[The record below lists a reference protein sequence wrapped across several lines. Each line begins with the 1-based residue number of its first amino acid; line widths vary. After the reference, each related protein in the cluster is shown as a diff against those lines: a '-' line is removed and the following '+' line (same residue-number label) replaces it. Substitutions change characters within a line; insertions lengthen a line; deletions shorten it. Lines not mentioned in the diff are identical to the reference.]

1 MENPSFLSDLL
12 ITHEP
17 GMAAPGIGAASWQTI
32 VPNEPRRCSALWFMR
47 IMRVAIWAFLLLVAA
62 SVQAEPIPVPG
73 HVPSA
78 VALLKPLREYAGTN
92 QLRLVVGLPLHN
104 QAELDQL
111 LVQLNNP
118 AGTNYHHWLTPE
130 EFSQRFGPTEEDYR
144 KVIAFVQGKGL
155 RVAGLAANRML
166 VDVEAPVAH
175 VEKALHVTLRV
186 YPHPTENRDFYAPDT
201 EPTVDADVPIE
212 HIAGLDN
219 FVMPHPLGSSPF
231 KPLVATNGV
240 TPYATGSGPGGNFMG
255 NDFRNAFVP
264 GLTNT
269 GAGQYI
275 AIVDVGGPYYPLDVY
290 MYETNAGLST
300 NTVVTNIAA
309 TPGTPLT
316 LTSGTTNAGEQVLD
330 IDMAMSMAPGA
341 TILNYEGEAHDV
353 FNRIATDN
361 KAKQMT
367 LSYGFGIDSTIQHIF
382 QEFVAQG
389 QAMSQASG
397 DGGADLNGGT
407 GLTGAPYSTIVGGVS
422 LNTVSPGGAWLS
434 DPTWG
439 GSGGG
444 ISGYGIPTW
453 QQGINMTTNQG
464 SVSYRNYPDVAMP
477 ADNIFTVYENGTI
490 IGGTGGTSAASPLWA
505 GFMALVNQQAASLG
519 KPPVGFVNP
528 AIYAIGTGSHAVY
541 TNCFHDVTTG
551 NTYNSHDPTRYAAG
565 PGYDLC
571 TGWGSPTGSNT
582 INALVGTG
590 IKDFTFY
597 PSQAT
602 ISLVAGSSANISI
615 VMTPMNGLTGSAQF
629 TITGMPA
636 GIVPTI
642 NPVTTANA
650 TSMTMVT
657 AGDTVPGSYSATL
670 TGTIGSLSH
679 TVAMNIIVSAPIPGA
694 VSVNLAPYYNRVGW
708 YSDGTAFGGNAGA
721 DGSSAAY
728 SANLLGT
735 SLSWS
740 GLVFNLGPANKPDV
754 VYCAGQPITLP
765 VGSFN
770 TLEILAAGVQG
781 AQTAMTFTVTYTDNS
796 TATFT
801 QSFSDW
807 ANPQSF
813 SGESTV
819 ITLPYRN
826 LNDGTSQFLNVTV
839 DAYSV
844 TLDPTKTVARIT
856 LPSNSDVVL
865 LAASLANEPVSV
877 PLTSYYNRIGLYTNG
892 STFTA
897 SGGLDNDG
905 SAYSATLLG
914 GSLTWTNTVFNFG
927 PANASN
933 VIGAAGQTISLPAGK
948 DAALRMLATGVQGG
962 QTSQS
967 FVVTYTD
974 NSTTTF
980 VQSLSDWYTP
990 ANYSGESKVVIM
1002 GYRDTSGGTA
1012 DNRTFYLYGYSF
1024 TLSSAK
1030 TIKSIRLPSDANV
1043 VILAISLV
1051 PNWPPTFS
1059 LNPFT
1064 LPVANAGQPYSGTI
1078 ATNASD
1084 LNGGVL
1090 TYAKVSGPGWLS
1102 VSGGGVLSGTPLSAN
1117 VGANSFVVS
1126 VTDSGG
1132 LSNTATMNLT
1142 VQPSPITIS
1151 IIKATNALWLN
1162 WSGGIAPYQLQM
1174 CADLAASNWLNI
1186 GSPISSNTFSILPTN
1201 PSTFYRLMG
1210 Q

>member
-1 MENPSFLSDLL
+1 MKITPLFNRILL
-12 ITHEP
+12 T
-17 GMAAPGIGAASWQTI
+17 A
-32 VPNEPRRCSALWFMR
+32 
-47 IMRVAIWAFLLLVAA
+47 LLLSVASSLHA
-62 SVQAEPIPVPG
+62 QTQVAVPG

-78 VALLKPLREYAGTN
+78 VAHLKSIGRLPATN
-92 QLRLVVGLPLHN
+92 QMRLVLGLPLRN
-104 QAELDQL
+104 QSQLDSL
-111 LVQLNNP
+111 LADLQDP
-118 AGTNYHHWLTPE
+118 ASTNYHRWLTPNQFTE
-130 EFSQRFGPTEEDYR
+130 RFGPTPADYQ
-144 KVIAFVQGKGL
+144 KVVDFVQRKGL
-155 RVAGLAANRML
+155 KVAGLTPNRMQ
-166 VDVEAPVAH
+166 VGVEAPAAD
-175 VEKALHVTLRV
+175 VEKALQLNLRW
-186 YPHPTENRDFYAPDT
+186 YPHPTENRNFYAPDT
-201 EPTVDADVPIE
+201 EPRVDADVPIE

-219 FVMPHPLGSSPF
+219 FVVPHRLGSS
-231 KPLVATNGV
+231 KLTPLDATNGI

-255 NDFRNAFVP
+255 SDFRNAFVP

-300 NTVVTNIAA
+300 NIVVTNIAA
-309 TPGTPLT
+309 EPGIQLT
-316 LTSGTTNAGEQVLD
+316 LTNGTANAGEEVLD

-341 TILNYEGEAHDV
+341 TILNYEGEAHYV
-353 FNRIATDN
+353 FNQIAIDN

-367 LSYGFGIDSTIQHIF
+367 LSYGFGIDSTIQHYF

-397 DGGADLNGGT
+397 DGGADLDGGT

-422 LNTVSPGGAWLS
+422 LNTVSRGGAWQS

-453 QQGINMTTNQG
+453 QQGLNMTTNQG

-477 ADNIFTVYENGTI
+477 ADNIFTVYLNGTYV
-490 IGGTGGTSAASPLWA
+490 GGTGGTSAASPLWA
-505 GFMALVNQQAASLG
+505 GFMALVNQQAAALG
-519 KPPVGFVNP
+519 QPPVGFVNP
-528 AIYAIGTGSHAVY
+528 AIYALGKGSHTIY

-551 NTYNSHDPTRYAAG
+551 NTYNSHNPLRYAAC

-590 IKDFTFY
+590 TPDFTFY

-602 ISLVAGSSANISI
+602 ISLVAGSSANASI
-615 VMTPMNGLTGSAQF
+615 AMTRMNGLTGSAQF
-629 TITGMPA
+629 TITGLPA
-636 GIVPTI
+636 SIVANI
-642 NPVTTANA
+642 NPVSTTNA
-650 TSMTMVT
+650 TSMTIVT
-657 AGDTVPGSYSATL
+657 ASNTVPGSYAATL
-670 TGTIGSLSH
+670 TGKIGSLVH
-679 TVAMNIIVSAPIPGA
+679 TVAMNIIVSAPIPG
-694 VSVNLAPYYNRVGW
+694 STPVNLAPYYNRTGW
-708 YSDGTAFGGNAGA
+708 YTDGTAFGTGV
-721 DGSSAAY
+721 DGSYAAY
-728 SANLLGT
+728 SATLLGA

-740 GLVFNLGPANKPDV
+740 GLVFNLGPANAPDV
-754 VYCAGQPITLP
+754 VYCAGQNITLP
-765 VGSFN
+765 AGSFN
-770 TLEILAAGVQG
+770 SLEILATGVQG
-781 AQTAMTFTVTYTDNS
+781 AQKTMTFTVTYTDNS
-796 TATFT
+796 SVTFT

-813 SGESTV
+813 PGESTV
-819 ITLPYRN
+819 LTMPYRN
-826 LNDGTSQFLNVTV
+826 LDGGDSQTLNVTV
-839 DAYSV
+839 DGYSFA
-844 TLDPTKTVARIT
+844 LDPTKTVASIT

-865 LAASLANEPVSV
+865 LAAILANEPVSI
-877 PLTSYYNRIGLYTNG
+877 PLTAYYNRIGLYTNG
-892 STFTA
+892 TVFA
-897 SGGLDNDG
+897 SNGGLDKDG

-933 VIGAAGQTISLPAGK
+933 VIGAAGQTISLPAGQ
-948 DAALRMLATGVQGG
+948 DASLRLLATGVQGN

-974 NSTTTF
+974 NSTTSF
-980 VQSLSDWYTP
+980 VQSLSDWYSP
-990 ANYSGESKVVIM
+990 ANNSGESKAVVM
-1002 GYRDTSGGTA
+1002 GYRNTSGGGA

-1024 TLSSAK
+1024 TLNSAK
-1030 TIKSIRLPSDANV
+1030 TIKSIRLPSNADV
-1043 VILAISLV
+1043 VIVAISLV

-1064 LPVANAGQPYSGTI
+1064 LPLANAGQPYSGTLN
-1078 ATNASD
+1078 TNASD

-1090 TYAKVSGPGWLS
+1090 TYGKVSGPAWLN
-1102 VSGGGVLSGTPLSAN
+1102 VSGGGVLSGTPLSAD
-1117 VGANSFVVS
+1117 VGANSLIVS

-1142 VQPSPITIS
+1142 VAPAPAIVSTAFADP
-1151 IIKATNALWLN
+1151 TNGFTLT
-1162 WSGGIAPYQLQM
+1162 WSGGIAPFQLQM
-1174 CADLAASNWLNI
+1174 STNLAAPNWIDAGDGITSNSV
-1186 GSPISSNTFSILPTN
+1186 SPFPSNPAA
-1201 PSTFYRLMG
+1201 FYRIMG